1 MERSNEIKYTNAE
14 FQERELAESEVQLS
28 KIRFK
33 KCESYLHLGGSI
45 LKNEHIYIFFFKN
58 IKYVAPL
65 KHHSSPEN
73 PFPKEKG
80 LPKFVG
86 NAELFLGC

>member
-1 MERSNEIKYTNAE
+1 M
-14 FQERELAESEVQLS
+14 
-28 KIRFK
+28 
-33 KCESYLHLGGSI
+33 
-45 LKNEHIYIFFFKN
+45 YIFKN

-80 LPKFVG
+80 FPKFVG